1 MKKKII
7 FAILIIVVIG
17 LLGMRYLDKDDLDLT
32 GAKVAILLTEEY
44 DEKETAGVIKY
55 LKNRGAVT
63 SIVGLEYGSIKP
75 YDKKNVLRDI
85 DQLVKNVKSDDFD
98 ALVIPGGYSPAK
110 LAKNKAVLKL
120 VKDMVNKGKPCAAIC
135 HGPIVLAEA
144 KVVKDREVTSH
155 SGLES
160 ALKLNGATWINKK
173 VVVDG
178 SLITSRRPR
187 DQRHF
192 NAAIGLALSE
202 IVETPWL
209 LL

>member
-7 FAILIIVVIG
+7 FGFLVLIVIG
-17 LLGMRYLDKDDLDLT
+17 LLGMQYLAEDDLVLN
-32 GAKVAILLTEEY
+32 GANVAILLAEEY
-44 DEKETAGVIKY
+44 DEQETAGVIKY
-55 LKNRGAVT
+55 LENRGAVT

-75 YDKKNVLRDI
+75 YDKKNVSRKIEL
-85 DQLVKNVKSDDFD
+85 LVKNVESDDFD

-110 LAKNKAVLKL
+110 LAKNKVVLEF

-144 KVVKDREVTSH
+144 KVVKNREVTSH

-160 ALKLNGATWINKK
+160 ALKLSGATWVNRK

-178 SLITSRRPR
+178 NLITSRRPR

-192 NAAIGLALSE
+192 NAAIGLALSK
-202 IVETPWL
+202 IVEKP
-209 LL
+209 